1 MDALDMA
8 SHSTRLPRIIR
19 DIETKVMSS
28 LYLVTLPVLSA
39 VGLVLEEAITS
50 HQARELKTVHLDIV
64 DLLALAE
71 SEGIDI
77 IPMLKRSGLSV
88 SSGVDGVSCTL
99 IPNPYTRFAL
109 IRAHNLV
116 RMRIETFYE
125 SFIPF
130 VPSTMPSLSGC
141 VSAMDITPRS
151 NCNAICLG
159 MNVSDTTDKLWK
171 IMSVDELKD
180 PNPIKCM
187 CGGFDALCVWGSEAQ
202 PAYYCLGCQE
212 A

>member
-1 MDALDMA
+1 MA
-8 SHSTRLPRIIR
+8 SHSTRLPRLIR

-28 LYLVTLPVLSA
+28 LISVTLPVLSA
-39 VGLVLEEAITS
+39 VGLVLEDAITS
-50 HQARELKTVHLDIV
+50 HEAREIKTVHLDIA
-64 DLLALAE
+64 DLLAVAE
-71 SEGIDI
+71 SQGIDI
-77 IPMLKRSGLSV
+77 IPMLKKSGLSV
-88 SSGVDGVSCTL
+88 SSGVDGVSCTFN
-99 IPNPYTRFAL
+99 PSPYTRFAL

-116 RMRIETFYE
+116 RMKIETFSE
-125 SFIPF
+125 SFVPF
-130 VPSTMPSLSGC
+130 VPSPMPSLSGC
-141 VSAMDITPRS
+141 VSTMD
-151 NCNAICLG
+151 
-159 MNVSDTTDKLWK
+159 VSDTTDKLWK